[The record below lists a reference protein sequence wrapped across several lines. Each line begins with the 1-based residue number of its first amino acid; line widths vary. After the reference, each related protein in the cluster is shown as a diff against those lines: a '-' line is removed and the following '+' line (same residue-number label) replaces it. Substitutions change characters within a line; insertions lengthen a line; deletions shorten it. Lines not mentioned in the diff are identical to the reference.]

1 MVDLVIGGILGGFV
15 SWLITHIYYKKA
27 NKDNELEIDK
37 LKKYINDT
45 IKDSEKNILDNSIQY
60 EVVDE
65 WEE

>member
-1 MVDLVIGGILGGFV
+1 MVDLVIGWILGGFV

>member
-37 LKKYINDT
+37 LK
-45 IKDSEKNILDNSIQY
+45 NI
-60 EVVDE
+60 
-65 WEE
+65 